1 MTALALLALALQ
13 GPADLGPAETRSLTV
28 TVTDEKGGPVSG
40 LRADEVVVLEN
51 GVARDVSRLEP
62 DTRPLTAVVI
72 VDTSGPVATVF
83 RLNIADEVA
92 RLLGR
97 LPPGSRYALWTT
109 GDRPTKVV
117 DFTDEVPPGTRA
129 LKRIAPRGGNTVLDA
144 IVESVEDLEERE
156 AERTA
161 VIVVSGRGLGFAN
174 YDRAQVVDRA
184 LRRGHFTF
192 MVVHFQE
199 GGAPVD
205 PTGLGSGSDASGT
218 VGQIDYDYVF
228 GQLTKKTGGVLE
240 MPLSSM
246 GVGKALEKVS
256 ATLSGQYRIT
266 YGTLPDIGKR
276 EIEVKV
282 ARPGVKASLAGSP
295 R

>member
-28 TVTDEKGGPVSG
+28 TVTDEKGAPVSG

-51 GVARDVSRLEP
+51 GAARDVSRVEP
-62 DTRPLTAVVI
+62 DTRPLTAAVI
-72 VDTSGPVATVF
+72 VDSSEPIASAF
-83 RLNIADEVA
+83 RLNVVDEVGRFLA
-92 RLLGR
+92 RL
-97 LPPGSRYALWTT
+97 PAGSRYALWTT

-117 DFTDEVPPGTRA
+117 DFTDDRAQGVRA
-129 LKRIAPRGGNTVLDA
+129 LKRTANRGGNTVLDA
-144 IVESVEDLEERE
+144 VVEAAEDLEERE
-156 AERTA
+156 AERTV
-161 VIVVSGRGLGFAN
+161 VIVVSGQGLGFAN
-174 YDRAQVVDRA
+174 YDRAQVVDRVM
-184 LRRGHFTF
+184 RGGRHTF
-192 MVVHFQE
+192 LVVSFQE

-205 PTGLGSGSDASGT
+205 PSGLGSNAGGT

-228 GQLTKKTGGVLE
+228 GQLAERTGGLYE
-240 MPLSSM
+240 TPLSSM
-246 GVGKALEKVS
+246 GLDKGLDKIA

-282 ARPGVKASLAGSP
+282 ARPGVKASLAGPP